1 MPSPDAEDHGYAGY
15 LAGRPV
21 ITIGLMP
28 TRLIELVEN
37 LPRSRVLLV
46 GDLMLDRYLYGNAE
60 RLSPEAPVPVL
71 HFQKEELR
79 LGGAG
84 SVAANLATLGARV
97 VTVGVIGMDETGQQ
111 LAALLSSIGAD
122 PSGLVECARPT
133 TCKMRLVGSAQHRHP
148 QQMIRLDFEE
158 SKPIDAESAAKVIVT
173 AVKAMEHADLICI
186 EDYDKGAVTHD
197 VCRAIIAAAANAKI
211 PVLIDPARI
220 SDYRKYAGATCLKL
234 NRPEAARA
242 TGLPVETPEQFRLAA
257 ERLLEMLSLEAVVLT
272 LDKHGAY
279 IASRAGDR
287 ALLQTRA
294 RQVYDVTGAGD
305 MAFAMLAVA
314 RAGGATW
321 EEATALA
328 NVAGG
333 LEVEKFGVV
342 PITPEEI
349 IRELFADARLRQGK
363 RRTLVE
369 LLPELARHRASGK
382 RIVFTNGCFDL
393 IHLGH
398 IKYFQ
403 FAKQQGDL
411 LVVGVNTDASIQR
424 LKGPKRPIITE
435 SDRISVLEELESI
448 DYLVSFDEDTP
459 LDLIKTIR
467 PNVLVKGA
475 DYRKEQVVGWEL
487 VEAGGGRVAL
497 APLIDGRSTSN
508 VIERIIE
515 AYGTPR

>member
-1 MPSPDAEDHGYAGY
+1 MSAQ
-15 LAGRPV
+15 
-21 ITIGLMP
+21 
-28 TRLIELVEN
+28 LIQLVEN
-37 LPRSRVLLV
+37 LPASRVVVV
-46 GDLMLDRYLYGNAE
+46 GDLMVDRYLYGNAE

-84 SVAANLATLGARV
+84 SVAA
-97 VTVGVIGMDETGQQ
+97 D
-111 LAALLSSIGAD
+111 LAALGAKVSAVGLCGAD
-122 PSGLVECARPT
+122 EMGGQLRRLLSDVGTDGRGLLQCARPT

-148 QQMIRLDFEE
+148 QQMIRLDFEQINTVDPLIE
-158 SKPIDAESAAKVIVT
+158 AELIECAIA
-173 AVKAMEHADLICI
+173 AMEGAELVCI
-186 EDYDKGAVTHD
+186 EDYNKGVVTEK
-197 VCRAIIAAAANAKI
+197 VCRTVLEESKRRGL

-220 SDYRKYAGATCLKL
+220 NDYQKYAGATCLKL

-242 TGLPVETPEQFRLAA
+242 TGLAVETPEQFQAAA

-279 IASRAGDR
+279 VASRAGER
-287 ALLQTRA
+287 RLLQTRP

-321 EEATALA
+321 EQATALA

-342 PITPEEI
+342 PITPVEI
-349 IRELFADARLRQGK
+349 IQELMVEAHLREGK
-363 RRTLVE
+363 RRSLAE
-369 LLPELARHRASGK
+369 LLPELARHRAGGK

-398 IKYFQ
+398 VKYFR

-411 LVVGVNTDASIQR
+411 LVVGVNTDASIRR
-424 LKGPKRPIITE
+424 LKGDKRPIITE
-435 SDRISVLEELESI
+435 ADRISVLEELESI

-459 LDLIKTIR
+459 INLIERIR
-467 PNVLVKGA
+467 PDVLVKGA
-475 DYRKEQVVGWEL
+475 DYNKQQVVGWDI
-487 VEAGGGRVAL
+487 VEAAGGRVAL
-497 APLIDGRSTSN
+497 APLVDGRSTSA
-508 VIERIIE
+508 VIQRVLE
-515 AYGTPR
+515 AYGKP